1 VKGYTHETVRN
12 RRLEAAALRAL
23 AEAVELAVEGYDEGE
38 RQDAL
43 SAQMGRA
50 RVAPA
55 ADDADDDA
63 DADDGGFDDF
73 GFGRDA
79 HFGSGRRR

>member
-1 VKGYTHETVRN
+1 MSETVRS
-12 RRLEAAALRAL
+12 RRLETTALRAL

-43 SAQMGRA
+43 AAQMGRA
-50 RVAPA
+50 RVAPGR
-55 ADDADDDA
+55 DGDDDF
-63 DADDGGFDDF
+63 GVGDF
-73 GFGRDA
+73 GFGREDA